1 MLTGETLRILTKEQK
16 IGFALLLCFGLIVVV
31 LGVLQLRN
39 TIYSPFVIHAPDQ
52 TSDLAALFQN
62 NEARLQQID
71 TDHDGLNDYE
81 ELNFYST
88 SPYLPDTDSD
98 GISDKDEIAV
108 GSDPNCPS
116 GQTCQSVSDL
126 SKGSTGEISTPPVEP
141 ILPQSSATISA
152 SATPAQN
159 GDGFAGL
166 SEADWE
172 TIIQNPALF
181 RELLLQTGKITK
193 EQLDKIPDNLLVEQ
207 AKTFMAEKR
216 ASESI

>member
-172 TIIQNPALF
+172 AIIQNPALF